1 MSGVSESPDGTTG
14 SRVQGSRSSP
24 IWSIPSSSDALR
36 HSDTP
41 PIGQV
46 HVCVVCEVC
55 GVV

>member
-1 MSGVSESPDGTTG
+1 MSGVSESPDGSTG
-14 SRVQGSRSSP
+14 SRVQGSSP

-46 HVCVVCEVC
+46 HVCVVC
-55 GVV
+55 GV